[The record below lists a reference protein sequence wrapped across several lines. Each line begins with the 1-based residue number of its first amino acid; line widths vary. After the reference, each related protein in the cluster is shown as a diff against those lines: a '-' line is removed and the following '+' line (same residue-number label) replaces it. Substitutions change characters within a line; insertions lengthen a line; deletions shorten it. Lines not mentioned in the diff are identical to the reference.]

1 MLLSLS
7 FISYKIYTESILRD
21 GLSDGIG
28 VKWKAIS
35 LKSAFG
41 SWKLTVRLKVYTSW
55 WVKIRRS
62 QRNTLKISTLERR
75 RLLLNSLHF
84 FLEGKKLIKKSNQP
98 ISGVQ
103 LYRTVTGRKKLDRV
117 LAKKEFIEHNG
128 PKSSVW
134 QTINVNGFSK
144 G

>member
-1 MLLSLS
+1 M
-7 FISYKIYTESILRD
+7 
-21 GLSDGIG
+21 
-28 VKWKAIS
+28 
-35 LKSAFG
+35 
-41 SWKLTVRLKVYTSW
+41 
-55 WVKIRRS
+55 
-62 QRNTLKISTLERR
+62 STLERR

-84 FLEGKKLIKKSNQP
+84 FVEGKKLIKKSNQP

-103 LYRTVTGRKKLDRV
+103 LYRIVTGRKKLDRV
-117 LAKKEFIEHNG
+117 LVKKEFIEHNG

>member
-21 GLSDGIG
+21 GSSDGIG

-84 FLEGKKLIKKSNQP
+84 FLEGKKLIKKSNQL

-103 LYRTVTGRKKLDRV
+103 LYRIVTGRKKLDRV
-117 LAKKEFIEHNG
+117 LVRKEFIEHNG